1 MPEEVSEASIWQITL
16 SDEARH
22 KEALA
27 AALAARGTKYY
38 VEQKLQDRDA
48 AGVHLYLLVDCVAG
62 GIFMRS
68 QGRTFAICQYVFESG
83 VVGPATKP
91 AEFSG
96 VEWSCFFYDLNAII
110 LMLNCEL
117 MGTIAWEDA
126 PDTSRSG
133 PFDNVVRC

>member
-22 KEALA
+22 KEALT

-38 VEQKLQDRDA
+38 VEQKLQDRDS
-48 AGVHLYLLVDCVAG
+48 AGVHLYLLVDCVTG

-68 QGRTFAICQYVFESG
+68 QGRTFVICQYVFESG

-96 VEWSCFFYDLNAII
+96 VEWSCFL
-110 LMLNCEL
+110 
-117 MGTIAWEDA
+117 
-126 PDTSRSG
+126 
-133 PFDNVVRC
+133 